1 MRAQLAVLA
10 IIGVVVIPLR
20 PVRVSRQAVAEQLQK
35 LGYPDG
41 TWMIRRNSIGSR
53 VYLYQSRWYC
63 DAPDRSGLGDTGSVL
78 VVEKNRVVQRLVS
91 PAESAY
97 LSDDGQFVA
106 WRDDLKQGVTL
117 KNGGHLGVTPVSG
130 RFGVDWGGVYFFNGV
145 ANGSTKIGAIADP
158 GRIIAVSRLKVPYSI
173 FSGENKIYLC
183 GADGAAAGG
192 WGDWRHTLCEI
203 YGVSKNGAQ
212 LIERRDVKDS
222 MDVLDIDPATG
233 RMLILGSRDFLP
245 CERVLNLEDGTEA
258 RIGFASKW
266 AFFLQPDQL
275 GPGWK

>member
-1 MRAQLAVLA
+1 
-10 IIGVVVIPLR
+10 
-20 PVRVSRQAVAEQLQK
+20 
-35 LGYPDG
+35 
-41 TWMIRRNSIGSR
+41 
-53 VYLYQSRWYC
+53 
-63 DAPDRSGLGDTGSVL
+63 
-78 VVEKNRVVQRLVS
+78 
-91 PAESAY
+91 
-97 LSDDGQFVA
+97 
-106 WRDDLKQGVTL
+106 
-117 KNGGHLGVTPVSG
+117 
-130 RFGVDWGGVYFFNGV
+130 VYFFNGV
-145 ANGSTKIGAIADP
+145 AHGSTKIGAIADP
-158 GRIIAVSRLKVPYSI
+158 GRTIAVSRLKVPYSI

-183 GADGAAAGG
+183 GADGTAAGG
-192 WGDWRHTLCEI
+192 RGDWRHTLCEI

-212 LIERRDVKDS
+212 LIERRDLKDS